1 MTKNLVLA
9 KFLLLIQNQQ
19 ELRQA
24 MKYTNCVKNLWI
36 YILTHSNKNTQ
47 TNLCNNNLSLMFK
60 INHLWRWFL
69 FIRMCRLSFLGVS

>member
-24 MKYTNCVKNLWI
+24 MKYTNCVKNL
-36 YILTHSNKNTQ
+36 
-47 TNLCNNNLSLMFK
+47 
-60 INHLWRWFL
+60 
-69 FIRMCRLSFLGVS
+69 